1 MNCCHDACARML
13 ALNELSRDSHIV
25 LYTSL
30 YKRQPETL
38 STSPQNLK
46 CSYHQPQH
54 TMLQNRMPTQHA

>member
-1 MNCCHDACARML
+1 MTYCHDACARML
-13 ALNELSRDSHIV
+13 ALNQLSGDSHIV

-46 CSYHQPQH
+46 CSYHQHQH
-54 TMLQNRMPTQHA
+54 TKLQNRMPTQHA